1 MLVTQVR
8 ITDDN
13 KEEVY
18 QQFKDNTDVVV
29 FDRSY
34 FTNQWVSAINNDFY
48 LILYISSF
56 LIFLA
61 LLISYGRIELTL
73 ISFLP
78 MLISIFGIGDDFSI
92 FIMDGLQ
99 NKYRT
104 GKAILN
110 SHKTAIFFSAFTAVV
125 GMGTL
130 VFAKHPALQSIS
142 LISILGMAAVV
153 LVAYTIQPI
162 IFQFFIAKPASK
174 GLPPHTLIGLLRTIL
189 LFMLFVT
196 GCIILRIFIILLY
209 LIPVRRSY
217 KQQLVCR
224 IINITCKG
232 IFFPEDYHDNQ
243 SLGMELSGIW
253 KNHSICRL
261 LPCRRRI

>member
-78 MLISIFGIGDDFSI
+78 MLISWTIILGLMGILGIEFNIINIILSTFIFGIGDDFSI

-99 NKYRT
+99 K
-104 GKAILN
+104 
-110 SHKTAIFFSAFTAVV
+110 
-125 GMGTL
+125 
-130 VFAKHPALQSIS
+130 
-142 LISILGMAAVV
+142 
-153 LVAYTIQPI
+153 
-162 IFQFFIAKPASK
+162 
-174 GLPPHTLIGLLRTIL
+174 
-189 LFMLFVT
+189 
-196 GCIILRIFIILLY
+196 
-209 LIPVRRSY
+209 
-217 KQQLVCR
+217 
-224 IINITCKG
+224 
-232 IFFPEDYHDNQ
+232 
-243 SLGMELSGIW
+243 
-253 KNHSICRL
+253 
-261 LPCRRRI
+261 